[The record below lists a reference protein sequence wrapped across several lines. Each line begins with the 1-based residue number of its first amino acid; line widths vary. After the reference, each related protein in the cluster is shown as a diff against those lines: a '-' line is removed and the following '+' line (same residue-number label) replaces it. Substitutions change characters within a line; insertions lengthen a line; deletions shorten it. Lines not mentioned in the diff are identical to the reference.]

1 MEHALERRWS
11 RARGHEASGNA
22 AAATLVY
29 QSIVQV
35 DPSQVEAWLRL
46 SQIEQASGH
55 YRAGL
60 EYAHRAA
67 ASVAANKAW
76 KHLAAA
82 SLQLL
87 HFNELGQARDLIASA
102 DWSTPDVIRQS
113 PTLSQHLWLS
123 GHPDEALRMIDT
135 ASRRILPNH
144 LLSYSRANALRHS
157 GRLQEAT
164 SEYERCI
171 GLAPD
176 YAPAHWSLAYHCP
189 AQPSGSRVARIR
201 SAIAASPLGSLD
213 QADLYYALFKELD
226 DMGDSDNAWDAL
238 QRGAGIKRG
247 LLRYD
252 ARKQR
257 EALRAIRERR
267 HPSLRRAHGSPRNG
281 HVPIF
286 IVGMPRTGT
295 TLLERVLG
303 GHSEVA
309 SAGEL
314 NDFASALSWESDHFY
329 AGADDAVSV
338 AKLMQVD
345 FASVGARYL
354 QRTAHHLG
362 THAFVIDK
370 NPANFF
376 NAEFIARA
384 LPDAKILCMIRNPMD
399 ACFSN
404 LKELFAGDAYPY
416 SYDLVEL
423 ADHYDEFLKTV
434 AHWQLILGARFLA
447 VHYEELVENPQ
458 AVARAVM
465 AFCGLPYEEACI
477 HVERNL
483 TPVATASSSQVRQP
497 IHARFLDAWKPYAS
511 RLGALQQRLEE
522 NAANATTDGGVR

>member
-1 MEHALERRWS
+1 MEHKLERRWS
-11 RARGHEASGNA
+11 RARGHEASGNP

-29 QSIVQV
+29 QSIVQM
-35 DPSQVEAWLRL
+35 DPSQVDAWLRL
-46 SQIEQASGH
+46 SKIQQASGH

-60 EYAHRAA
+60 AYARRAA
-67 ASVAANKAW
+67 ASVAANGAW
-76 KHLAAA
+76 KHLAAV

-113 PTLSQHLWLS
+113 PSLSQHLWLS
-123 GHPDEALRMIDT
+123 GHPDEALRMIDA

-157 GRLQEAT
+157 GRLDEAT

-171 GLAPD
+171 ELAPN
-176 YAPAHWSLAYHCP
+176 YAPAHWSLAYHQP
-189 AQPSGSRVARIR
+189 AQPRGSRVARIH
-201 SAIAASPLGSLD
+201 SAIAASPPDSLD

-226 DMGDSDNAWDAL
+226 DLGDTDAAWDAL
-238 QRGAGIKRG
+238 QRGAAIKRRS
-247 LLRYD
+247 LRYD
-252 ARKQR
+252 SRRQHD
-257 EALRAIRERR
+257 ALRAIRERKC
-267 HPSLRRAHGSPRNG
+267 PALRQVAASSRDR

-295 TLLERVLG
+295 TLLERLLG
-303 GHSEVA
+303 GHSQVA

-329 AGADDAVSV
+329 AGADDPLSV
-338 AKLMQVD
+338 AKLLQVD
-345 FASVGARYL
+345 FADVGARYL
-354 QRTAHHLG
+354 QRTAHHRG
-362 THAFVIDK
+362 PHAFVIDK
-370 NPANFF
+370 NPANFL
-376 NAEFIARA
+376 NAEFIAQA
-384 LPDAKILCMIRNPMD
+384 LPDAKIICMIRNPMD

-423 ADHYDEFLKTV
+423 ADHYDEFLQTV
-434 AHWQLILGARFLA
+434 AHWQAVLGARFLA
-447 VHYEELVENPQ
+447 VHYEELVQDPA
-458 AVARAVM
+458 AVARATM
-465 AFCGLPYEEACI
+465 AFCGLPYEEGCI

-497 IHARFLDAWKPYAS
+497 IHARFLDAWKPYS
-511 RLGALQQRLEE
+511 SQLSALQQRLQE
-522 NAANATTDGGVR
+522 NAPIANDDGGGR